1 MRKPD
6 LESLKIKLGTIV
18 ESLGFEL
25 AEISAPVVGG
35 RLTLRLFVHSPDG
48 VTLDNC
54 AAISRTVSE
63 KLDREDPIAGR
74 YTLEV
79 SSLGL
84 DRPLLTEKDYRR
96 RIGEKVKLTFD
107 DNGKKLSVSGILK
120 NIDEKMIEIENKDEI
135 VKVPVKANPRGKII
149 I

>member
-6 LESLKIKLGTIV
+6 LEALKIKLGTIV

-25 AEISAPVVGG
+25 AEITAPVVGG

-54 AAISRTVSE
+54 AAISRSVSE
-63 KLDREDPIAGR
+63 KLDRDDPIEGR

-84 DRPLLTEKDYRR
+84 DRPLLTVRDFQR
-96 RIGEKVKLTFD
+96 RIGETVKITFTE
-107 DNGKKLSVSGILK
+107 NGKKTSVSGVLR
-120 NIDEKMIEIENKDEI
+120 NVDDKMIEVENKGEV
-135 VKVPVKANPRGKII
+135 VKVPVEANPRGKIVI
-149 I
+149 

>member
-1 MRKPD
+1 MRIPD
-6 LESLKIKLGTIV
+6 LESLKERLGTIV

-25 AEISAPVVGG
+25 AEIAAPVVGG
-35 RLTLRLFVHSPDG
+35 RLVLRLFVHSPDG
-48 VTLDNC
+48 VTLDDC
-54 AAISRTVSE
+54 AEISRCVSE
-63 KLDREDPIAGR
+63 KLDRDDPIEGR

-84 DRPLLTEKDYRR
+84 DRPLVTEKDYRR
-96 RIGEKVKLTFD
+96 RIGEKVKITFD
-107 DNGKKLSVSGILK
+107 DNGKKVSVAGVLK
-120 NIDEKMIEIENKDEI
+120 GIDEKMIEIENKDEI

>member
-1 MRKPD
+1 MSKPD
-6 LESLKIKLGTIV
+6 LESLKERLGTIV

-35 RLTLRLFVHSPDG
+35 RLVLRLFVHSADG
-48 VTLDNC
+48 VTLDDC
-54 AAISRTVSE
+54 AEISRSVSE
-63 KLDREDPIAGR
+63 KLDRDDPIEGR

-84 DRPLLTEKDYRR
+84 DRPLVTEKDYRR
-96 RIGEKVKLTFD
+96 RIGEMVKLTFD
-107 DNGKKLSVSGILK
+107 DSGKKVSVSGILK
-120 NIDEKMIEIENKDEI
+120 GIDEKMIEIEDKDEI

>member
-1 MRKPD
+1 MRKPE

-35 RLTLRLFVHSPDG
+35 RLTLRLFVHSPEG
-48 VTLDNC
+48 VTLDDC
-54 AAISRTVSE
+54 AEISRSVSE
-63 KLDREDPIAGR
+63 KLDREDPIEGR

-84 DRPLLTEKDYRR
+84 DRPLLTAKDYRR
-96 RIGEKVKLTFD
+96 RIGETIKITFT
-107 DNGKKLSVSGILK
+107 DNGKKTSVSGILK
-120 NIDEKMIEIENKDEI
+120 DVDDKMIEIENKDEI
-135 VKVPVKANPRGKII
+135 VKVPVKANPRGKIVI
-149 I
+149 